1 MDWSE
6 EVEGGEVFASAISAA
21 TRRKG
26 WKDDRTYVSSVLP
39 STRASPPYWVSD
51 GDAVPTDDSP
61 MGLLSVACDCKEVII
76 LVQTLHF
83 CISF

>member
-1 MDWSE
+1 MGWLE
-6 EVEGGEVFASAISAA
+6 EVREERYSHQYQLRLVGRIGRMTEQM
-21 TRRKG
+21 
-26 WKDDRTYVSSVLP
+26 VSSVLP